1 MDSKKF
7 LELYKSKKNR
17 KRAPW
22 SGATGVYMISPSC
35 PANFHMGEKCENPI
49 PQNVK
54 IGKATSEGGLAS
66 RIKSYSTYWPSG
78 TTVHALL
85 VTPSY
90 DAKYGTIRDYATARE
105 TTLKRILRQP
115 ETNALGFGSDG
126 KGGKNGTE
134 RIPSSEWVNMEPS
147 RLIRYFDA
155 VGPKRH
161 PADKL
166 YTCNE
171 NRCELVDL
179 QKHTLRPRTRAY
191 ATAQPNNLTGTNWK
205 ALEAVLKNEHER
217 GIPGRPVVLTKAT
230 IDFAKNKTHPLHIW
244 ANKLVSNDA
253 KDKELV
259 QRRLRNRENRKV
271 HKANRARVNK
281 ERGILTREQRLR
293 AKKIYKKKL
302 TQAKK
307 LPRNLEAIRNTAN
320 YAIAPKQVRDGRARV
335 KKKKKKVQPG
345 KKRPAPNKNK
355 YIQGVFGKS
364 TKVRPLSTQ
373 AQSAEG
379 SKPNNTQRYHYDQ
392 AVRQARK
399 RNRHQLNDNFLPR
412 KLENEILADKEDI
425 YEISNHDSS
434 PCPSTKRIRGCK
446 SSARI
451 IKEYPR
457 QGYTH
462 YDVTGDGLCYFYVIL
477 KALVMRLTA
486 GGGAPSNLSHLFHC
500 KNKYF
505 EKTEDYRKYLGK
517 VQRKSYGNPSNVI
530 SISPLIRQMLYERG
544 IRYIAHITLSRNEP
558 DKVDKYMRRPLTHAE
573 EISTIHGPDRGYRQQ
588 ILSEEQIRTHLVSAM
603 GRHEVIVFV
612 YKNYPIQSEHFT
624 VIIPTQSA

>member
-7 LELYKSKKNR
+7 LELYKSKTAR

-22 SGATGVYMISPSC
+22 NGATGVYMVSPSC
-35 PANFHMGEKCENPI
+35 PANFHKGETCENPI

-54 IGKATSEGGLAS
+54 IGKATGEGGLAN

-134 RIPSSEWVNMEPS
+134 RISSSEWVNMEPS

-179 QKHTLRPRTRAY
+179 DKQTLRPRTRAY
-191 ATAQPNNLTGTNWK
+191 KAAQPNNFAGTNWK
-205 ALEAVLKNEHER
+205 ALEAVLKNEHKR

-230 IDFAKNKTHPLHIW
+230 IDRAKNKTHPLHIW
-244 ANKLVSNDA
+244 AKMLVDNDA
-253 KDKELV
+253 KDIDLAE
-259 QRRLRNRENRKV
+259 RRVRNRENRKV
-271 HKANRARVNK
+271 QKAIRARGNR
-281 ERGILTREQRLR
+281 ERGILTRKQRLK
-293 AKKIYKKKL
+293 AINIYKKKL
-302 TQAKK
+302 AQAKK
-307 LPRNLEAIRNTAN
+307 LPKNLAAIRNTAN
-320 YAIAPKQVRDGRARV
+320 YAIAPKQVRNLITRV
-335 KKKKKKVQPG
+335 TRHTKKVRPLQ
-345 KKRPAPNKNK
+345 KRSTPDTNK
-355 YIQGVFGKS
+355 YIQGVFGKR
-364 TKVRPLSTQ
+364 TKARPSTQ
-373 AQSAEG
+373 AQSPEG

-392 AVRQARK
+392 ARRQTRK
-399 RNRHQLNDNFLPR
+399 RNRYQLNDNFLPLE
-412 KLENEILADKEDI
+412 LENEILAKEHM
-425 YEISNHDSS
+425 YKISNKESS
-434 PCPSTKRIRGCK
+434 HSPSTKKPRICK
-446 SSARI
+446 SSARL

-477 KALVMRLTA
+477 KALGMRLTA
-486 GGGAPSNLSHLFHC
+486 GGGAPSNLRRFFHS
-500 KNKYF
+500 NNEYF
-505 EKTEDYRKYLGK
+505 EKTENYRKYLGK
-517 VQRKSYGNPSNVI
+517 VQRKSYGNPSDVI
-530 SISPLIRQMLYERG
+530 SISPLIRRQLYESG

-573 EISTIHGPDRGYRQQ
+573 EISAILGPDRRYRLRLLTADQTRAQ
-588 ILSEEQIRTHLVSAM
+588 LVPAM
-603 GRHEVIVFV
+603 SRHEVIVFV
-612 YKNYPIQSEHFT
+612 YKDYPIESEHFT
-624 VIIPTQSA
+624 VIIPTPSA